1 MAEELLN
8 RIARECGVADI
19 VDALSDRL
27 SPTDLQ
33 SLLLEVYRKKAA
45 RIGPAD
51 LLSRYERDRFV
62 HPSARGAEEITAF
75 DQLAWSLLPE
85 GYDALVLSPLCPLGT
100 NSVVGTV
107 DQNKVVSTVRTAE
120 VVADSTNV
128 LALECAVRRRSLLA
142 DPSTRTTPVR
152 LATSQQQV
160 RAQGLGP
167 GQTAHFR
174 LLALNTAGRD
184 EGSFA
189 FESNALVEHIAY
201 LVALVARVQ
210 PRWRLDV
217 ALTDLAERPA
227 RVERQVLDP
236 LAARLPDA
244 TIRLDPDQASGRGYY
259 VDACYKLFAVPEDG
273 DALELGDGGCTTWTR
288 QLLSNNKE
296 RLVIGGLGVER
307 LISAPH

>member
-142 DPSTRTTPVR
+142 DPSTRSTPVR

-160 RAQGLGP
+160 RAQGLES

-201 LVALVARVQ
+201 LAALVARVQ

-217 ALTDLAERPA
+217 ALTDLAGRPA

-236 LAARLPDA
+236 LAARLADA
-244 TIRLDPDQASGRGYY
+244 TIRLDPDRASGRGYY

-307 LISAPH
+307 LISAPR